1 MLKKKNKAKEI
12 LMKNKARTNAQ
23 RELNKLMKDMTEEE
37 KYHLLMATNQSTVT
51 QAVERMQ
58 AQITLNSYRSAFLY
72 LQETYLKD
80 IVNDELS
87 NEEKLNSIY
96 RMVDFISTEAGKYVI
111 EKEKQKERIKN
122 TKQEGKEE

>member
-1 MLKKKNKAKEI
+1 MLKKRNKAKEI
-12 LMKNKARTNAQ
+12 LAKNKAITNAQ
-23 RELNKLMKDMTEEE
+23 RELNKLMKDMPEEE

-58 AQITLNSYRSAFLY
+58 AQVTLNAYRSAFLY

-80 IVNDELS
+80 IVNDELT

-96 RMVDFISTEAGKYVI
+96 RMIDFISTEAGKYVI

-122 TKQEGKEE
+122 TELKEEGK